1 MAGDASL
8 FAREDYVEE
17 AWRIVDPI
25 LKAGTPVYEY
35 EPNSWGPCEVE
46 ERVSPVGGWHNP
58 IVNRVVE

>member
-1 MAGDASL
+1 
-8 FAREDYVEE
+8 
-17 AWRIVDPI
+17 VDPI

-35 EPNSWGPCEVE
+35 EPNSWGPREVE